1 MKIAVILTRFLK
13 DYVEAYFSSRSF
25 DCELSYYIYDNFAHA
40 GNLYLEL
47 EPHYDGFLVSGPVPR
62 AAIIRRVPVLSKPI
76 VSFGSNSLCYYETF
90 FRVQYSEH
98 DFYLEKGYFDLLEW
112 LPEALPLHQYLERGQ
127 FNSVIYQVYQNTSAY
142 TLEQLCEMEI
152 KIKQKHIRL
161 WNEGKIQYSVTRFS
175 NIMPDLLEA
184 GVKTYFVYPKQEILQ
199 ESITLLLQEMHLKTI
214 MQNQNAIT
222 ALTQQLSDGASVV
235 SPRFSEPAASPAAEK
250 SRSELLSRKT
260 GLSLTYAERLLSAL
274 ASMNQDSITS
284 QALSA
289 ALHITPRSAN
299 RLLSRLSASG
309 VAEELEKQNSFT
321 RGRPEKVYRMHWE
334 RG

>member
-13 DYVEAYFSSRSF
+13 DYVEAYFNSRTF
-25 DCELSYYIYDNFAHA
+25 DCELSYYIYDDFAHA

-62 AAIIRRVPVLSKPI
+62 AAICRRVPVLSKPI
-76 VSFGSNSLCYYETF
+76 VSFGSNALCYYETF
-90 FRVQYSEH
+90 FQVQYKEH

-112 LPEALPLHQYLERGQ
+112 LPGALALHEYLEQGQ
-127 FNSVIYQVYQNTSAY
+127 FNNMIYQVYQNTASY
-142 TLEQLCEMEI
+142 TLEQLCEMEQ

-161 WNEGKIQYSVTRFS
+161 WNEGKIRYSVTRFS

-199 ESITLLLQEMHLKTI
+199 ESITLLLQEMHLKTM

-222 ALTQQLSDGASVV
+222 ALTQQLSSGAS
-235 SPRFSEPAASPAAEK
+235 PAASPLFSEADKTSTVQK
-250 SRSELLSRKT
+250 SRSELLSRRT

-274 ASMNQDSITS
+274 ASMEQAPITS

-299 RLLSRLSASG
+299 RLLSRLAASG
-309 VAEELEKQNSFT
+309 VAEELEKQNAFT
-321 RGRPEKVYRMHWE
+321 RGRPEKVYRMHLE
-334 RG
+334 